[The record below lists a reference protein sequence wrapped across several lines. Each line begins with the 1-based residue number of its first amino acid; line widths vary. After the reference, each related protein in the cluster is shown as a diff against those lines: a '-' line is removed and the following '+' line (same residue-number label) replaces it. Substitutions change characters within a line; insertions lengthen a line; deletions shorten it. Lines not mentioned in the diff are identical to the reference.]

1 MIQKKDIVAAIDIGT
16 TKIVAL
22 VGKRHP
28 NNQLEIL
35 GLSKTIS
42 TGVKRGVV
50 QNIEETVNA
59 ISQVVN
65 EVQQRTGIKFQEV
78 FVGIAGQHI
87 KSLKTR
93 GYINRDSYDDEITHD
108 DVKRL
113 LRDAHKI
120 PIDVGEEIIHV
131 LPQSFIVDNETGIK
145 NPVGMSGIRLEAN
158 FHIVIGN
165 ISSAKNIEKCINR
178 VDLQLQDLILEP
190 LASSA
195 AVLTEDEKEAGVV
208 LVDIGGGT
216 TDIAVFHDGIIRHT
230 AVIPFGGYV
239 ITKDIKEGCSI
250 LEKQA
255 ELLKMKHGSALGDFA
270 SENRVIAI
278 PGISGRESKEISE
291 KSLAYIIQSRM
302 EEILDAVSFEI
313 ENSEYSDRLAAG
325 IVITGGGAMLKHL
338 PQLVRFK
345 TGMDVRI
352 GYPNEHLVG
361 TISDD
366 INQPMY
372 ATSVGLLMKGFEY
385 LDSKWEE
392 QPERVVIEKPLIV
405 EPVSATTAN
414 SAPKQTVN
422 SAKTVEFEDEVE
434 VEKERVRPKNKLI
447 DSLKKTLTEMFED
460 NSAKM

>member
-1 MIQKKDIVAAIDIGT
+1 
-16 TKIVAL
+16 
-22 VGKRHP
+22 
-28 NNQLEIL
+28 
-35 GLSKTIS
+35 
-42 TGVKRGVV
+42 
-50 QNIEETVNA
+50 
-59 ISQVVN
+59 
-65 EVQQRTGIKFQEV
+65 
-78 FVGIAGQHI
+78 
-87 KSLKTR
+87 
-93 GYINRDSYDDEITHD
+93 
-108 DVKRL
+108 
-113 LRDAHKI
+113 
-120 PIDVGEEIIHV
+120 
-131 LPQSFIVDNETGIK
+131 
-145 NPVGMSGIRLEAN
+145 
-158 FHIVIGN
+158 
-165 ISSAKNIEKCINR
+165 
-178 VDLQLQDLILEP
+178 
-190 LASSA
+190 
-195 AVLTEDEKEAGVV
+195 
-208 LVDIGGGT
+208 
-216 TDIAVFHDGIIRHT
+216 
-230 AVIPFGGYV
+230 VIPFGGYV

-302 EEILDAVSFEI
+302 EEILDAVLFEI

-361 TISDD
+361 NISDE
-366 INQPMY
+366 INQPMF

-392 QPERVVIEKPLIV
+392 QPERVILE
-405 EPVSATTAN
+405 
-414 SAPKQTVN
+414 
-422 SAKTVEFEDEVE
+422 KTVEETVVTAPTFTTTKTEEFE
-434 VEKERVRPKNKLI
+434 EKERVKPKNKLI